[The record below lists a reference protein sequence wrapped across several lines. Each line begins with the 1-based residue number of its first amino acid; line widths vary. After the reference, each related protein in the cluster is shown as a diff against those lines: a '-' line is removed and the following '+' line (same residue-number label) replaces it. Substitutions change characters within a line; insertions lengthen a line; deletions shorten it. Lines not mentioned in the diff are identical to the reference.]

1 MAELADALDSKSSGR
16 KAVWVRAPPPAIFCS
31 MFDAGRWQFFTGFWC
46 AVVRNEYENRA
57 DRRVKKREELKERR
71 EPSYD
76 VVENRQQPQV
86 FLILIHS
93 L

>member
-1 MAELADALDSKSSGR
+1 M
-16 KAVWVRAPPPAIFCS
+16 
-31 MFDAGRWQFFTGFWC
+31 
-46 AVVRNEYENRA
+46 VRNEYENRA

>member
-1 MAELADALDSKSSGR
+1 
-16 KAVWVRAPPPAIFCS
+16 